1 MDPSWLQKPR
11 PPPRYEPEI
20 QPVNGIV
27 QPPVNPPPNRPG
39 RKTNVMED
47 LKSLV
52 NWLCRN
58 RLSVYFRDPVD
69 TLALNVPD
77 YHKTIKHPMDLN
89 TIKKRLNNNYYW
101 QADEALQ
108 DLKLIFDNCLFFNSE
123 NSDVYQAG
131 KQLKNQFYTRL
142 AMIDQSNEFE
152 LPPKMEK
159 RKRKAADTFDSVP
172 APSVFAPRGP
182 SHFPPHSNRNRNC
195 PNPKP
200 GVTHPEVPIPSYL
213 ATNLIPKFMPDN
225 LDNPLSARL
234 TFPPTFKNFYET
246 PMGSHFKRPADVRD
260 SPQPVLRPI
269 VLPPPL
275 TTARLEPIMKGP
287 SPPPVQ
293 RQTLPPKPKPP
304 VIICYKSVDRLI
316 EKSHCDHLL
325 KSMVKRKRK
334 QFTWAFNN
342 ADYWKK
348 YSLNPDYKHDTEEK
362 LDWKVLQN
370 RLDNDDFESLE
381 SFASSV
387 RKMFRNALRCFPE
400 DGLAKM
406 SVKKSME
413 IFEGRLLKY
422 RELAATAKEKAR
434 ALVAIKQEDMEIA
447 EAKSGQSTEKGLGK
461 RTGSIKMQP
470 LYDESD

>member
-1 MDPSWLQKPR
+1 MDPSRLQKPR

-27 QPPVNPPPNRPG
+27 QPPVIPPPNRPG
-39 RKTNVMED
+39 RKTNVLED

-58 RLSVYFRDPVD
+58 RLSVYFREPVD
-69 TLALNVPD
+69 TVALNVPD
-77 YHKTIKHPMDLN
+77 YHKMIKHPMDLN

-108 DLKLIFDNCLFFNSE
+108 DLKLIFDNCLFYNSE
-123 NSDVYQAG
+123 KTEVYQAG
-131 KQLKNQFYTRL
+131 KQLKNIFYSRL
-142 AMIDQSNEFE
+142 ALIDLSNEYE

-159 RKRKAADTFDSVP
+159 RKRKAAESLDSVP
-172 APSVFAPRGP
+172 GPSVFAPRGP
-182 SHFPPHSNRNRNC
+182 SHFSPHWDRNRNF

-200 GVTHPEVPIPSYL
+200 SATHHEKPIPSYL

-225 LDNPLSARL
+225 LDSPLTARL
-234 TFPPTFKNFYET
+234 PTYKNFNET
-246 PMGSHFKRPADVRD
+246 PIGSQFKRPPDVRED
-260 SPQPVLRPI
+260 TPTPILRPI

-275 TTARLEPIMKGP
+275 TTAPLEPIMKRP

-293 RQTLPPKPKPP
+293 RQPLPPKPKIP

-325 KSMVKRKRK
+325 KSMVKQKRK
-334 QFTWAFNN
+334 KFTWALNN
-342 ADYWKK
+342 ADYWKQN
-348 YSLNPDYKHDTEEK
+348 SLSRNYNHDTEEK

-381 SFASSV
+381 GFASSV
-387 RKMFRNALRCFPE
+387 RKMFHNALRCFPE
-400 DGLAKM
+400 DGLTKM

-413 IFEGRLLKY
+413 IFDGRLLKY
-422 RELAATAKEKAR
+422 RELAATAKEKVR
-434 ALVAIKQEDMEIA
+434 ALVASRKEDLEFA
-447 EAKSGQSTEKGLGK
+447 ETKSQSLGK
-461 RTGSIKMQP
+461 RQGSFKMPP
-470 LYDESD
+470 LYDDSD